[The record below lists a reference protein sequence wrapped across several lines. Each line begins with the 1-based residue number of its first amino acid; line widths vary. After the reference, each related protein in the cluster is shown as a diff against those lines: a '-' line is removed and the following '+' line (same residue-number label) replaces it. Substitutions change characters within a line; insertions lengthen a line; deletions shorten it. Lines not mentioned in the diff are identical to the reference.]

1 MILLLVVQRSVPHLS
16 RALALFSDPAGAA
29 RLPPARRGRGP
40 RRRRSPRRQGVLVL
54 DVGVA
59 RRALAPPARLPDGE
73 HGLGAARRDV
83 RLAALDV
90 LQVPDL
96 EAVLRE
102 QAPHG
107 PEGRLEFVGEVRQQV
122 LELAHRVGADEDAR
136 LVVAVAVDVHRHPLA
151 HLGAHEL
158 GDGVRGPA
166 AGHVHQCCEGYGSLR
181 V

>member
-1 MILLLVVQRSVPHLS
+1 MKEQVADSDFAAGCAKVRPTLVPRTRSVL
-16 RALALFSDPAGAA
+16 R
-29 RLPPARRGRGP
+29 
-40 RRRRSPRRQGVLVL
+40 
-54 DVGVA
+54 
-59 RRALAPPARLPDGE
+59 PDGE